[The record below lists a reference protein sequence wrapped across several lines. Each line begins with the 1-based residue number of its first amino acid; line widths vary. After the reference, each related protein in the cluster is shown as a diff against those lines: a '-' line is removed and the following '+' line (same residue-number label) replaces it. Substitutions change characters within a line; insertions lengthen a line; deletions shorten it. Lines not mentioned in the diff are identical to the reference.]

1 MLTTTSSSNSMTMAQ
16 IETLFAALSSRHGKL
31 AHKPEVKLSARQD
44 AAQASPARNVA
55 SETLQAIQTLISQ
68 VSGALSQ
75 SPVSPAAAY
84 SSRSGTLGYSNTGA
98 AEAITE
104 ATIEG
109 SLGASSYS
117 FSFSANQRTDSGSD
131 RPTATSYS
139 FCLSVD
145 GHFVM
150 SGWVNGGRDPSTDP
164 VQIKLGFSYAET
176 AYAATSGG
184 SQPAVQGLAVSTVA
198 GQITIDAGA
207 LARSVPLSYG
217 EYSRGQQF
225 ETMDLGQDLRISSS
239 VMMASGGVGSV
250 SFSQL
255 GGSICSK
262 TAENWSS
269 LVSSLQVTWGA

>member
-1 MLTTTSSSNSMTMAQ
+1 MLTTTSSFNSMSMAQ
-16 IETLFAALSSRHGKL
+16 IETLFAALPSRHGKL
-31 AHKPEVKLSARQD
+31 VHKPEIKLSARPD

-55 SETLQAIQTLISQ
+55 SETLQAIQALISQ

-84 SSRSGTLGYSNTGA
+84 TSRSGTLGFSNTGA
-98 AEAITE
+98 AE

-109 SLGASSYS
+109 SLGDSSYS
-117 FSFSANQRTDSGSD
+117 FSFSVNQRLDSGSD

-145 GHFVM
+145 GRFVM

-184 SQPAVQGLAVSTVA
+184 SQPAVQ
-198 GQITIDAGA
+198 A
-207 LARSVPLSYG
+207 LACQHR
-217 EYSRGQQF
+217 RGA
-225 ETMDLGQDLRISSS
+225 DHHRCRLPGAVR
-239 VMMASGGVGSV
+239 
-250 SFSQL
+250 
-255 GGSICSK
+255 
-262 TAENWSS
+262 S
-269 LVSSLQVTWGA
+269 LVVWGVLARPAI

>member
-1 MLTTTSSSNSMTMAQ
+1 MLTTTSSFNSVTMAQ
-16 IETLFAALSSRHGKL
+16 IETLFAALPARHGKL
-31 AHKPEVKLSARQD
+31 AHKPEVKPSSRPD

-55 SETLQAIQTLISQ
+55 GETLQAIQALISQ

-84 SSRSGTLGYSNTGA
+84 SSQSGTLGFSDTGA
-98 AEAITE
+98 TE

-109 SLGASSYS
+109 SLGDSSYS
-117 FSFSANQRTDSGSD
+117 FSFSANQRMDSGSD

-150 SGWVNGGRDPSTDP
+150 SGWVDGGRDPSTDP

-176 AYAATSGG
+176 AYTATSGG
-184 SQPAVQGLAVSTVA
+184 SQPAVQALAVSTVA

-239 VMMASGGVGSV
+239 VMMACGEVGSV
-250 SFSQL
+250 SFSQP
-255 GGSICSK
+255 GGSICSG

>member
-1 MLTTTSSSNSMTMAQ
+1 M
-16 IETLFAALSSRHGKL
+16 
-31 AHKPEVKLSARQD
+31 
-44 AAQASPARNVA
+44 
-55 SETLQAIQTLISQ
+55 
-68 VSGALSQ
+68 
-75 SPVSPAAAY
+75 
-84 SSRSGTLGYSNTGA
+84 
-98 AEAITE
+98 
-104 ATIEG
+104 
-109 SLGASSYS
+109 
-117 FSFSANQRTDSGSD
+117 DSGSD

-150 SGWVNGGRDPSTDP
+150 SGWVNGGRDPSADP
-164 VQIKLGFSYAET
+164 VKIKLGFSYAET

-239 VMMASGGVGSV
+239 VMMASGGVGGV
-250 SFSQL
+250 SFSRM
-255 GGSICSK
+255 GGSICSS
-262 TAENWSS
+262 TMENWSS